1 MSSSPAGAKPEKTMS
16 SRLLTMKFMQR
27 AAATAVAKESQSGSE
42 NGPPTPK
49 RARLSTEAQSPGT
62 PGTPQAELDAIN
74 AALKAEEDKR
84 RAAAARQAA
93 EAGETEWVL
102 DIPTASYPSQPM
114 VVAADSLDTEGDTP
128 RGGRRSFGNFKRKS
142 KYTYTGEDDEEMNDE
157 EKEELKQIDPE
168 DSDQMDAFMEKLRA
182 NAQARALKRNN
193 THNFKLSELTSIS
206 GGGGRQPQMGRSSSE
221 KKTKNKKK
229 RKSG

>member
-1 MSSSPAGAKPEKTMS
+1 
-16 SRLLTMKFMQR
+16 MQR

-42 NGPPTPK
+42 NGPRTPK

-102 DIPTASYPSQPM
+102 DIPAASYPSQPM

-128 RGGRRSFGNFKRKS
+128 RGGRRAFGNFKRKP
-142 KYTYTGEDDEEMNDE
+142 KYVSSIEPAADHYSDIFKAYTEDEDEEMNDE

-168 DSDQMDAFMEKLRA
+168 DPDQMDAFMEKLRA
-182 NAQARALKRNN
+182 NAQARALKKNN

-206 GGGGRQPQMGRSSSE
+206 GGGGRQSQMGRPSSE
-221 KKTKNKKK
+221 KKAKNKKK

>member
-128 RGGRRSFGNFKRKS
+128 RGGRRSFGNFKRKP
-142 KYTYTGEDDEEMNDE
+142 KYAYTGEDDEEMNDE

-206 GGGGRQPQMGRSSSE
+206 GGGGRQPQMGRPSSE

>member
-1 MSSSPAGAKPEKTMS
+1 
-16 SRLLTMKFMQR
+16 MQR
-27 AAATAVAKESQSGSE
+27 AAATAVAKESQSGSD

-49 RARLSTEAQSPGT
+49 RARLSTDAQSPGT

-102 DIPTASYPSQPM
+102 DIPAASYPSQPT

-128 RGGRRSFGNFKRKS
+128 RGGRRSFGNFKRKPKHVS
-142 KYTYTGEDDEEMNDE
+142 PT
-157 EKEELKQIDPE
+157 
-168 DSDQMDAFMEKLRA
+168 
-182 NAQARALKRNN
+182 
-193 THNFKLSELTSIS
+193 
-206 GGGGRQPQMGRSSSE
+206 QPI
-221 KKTKNKKK
+221 
-229 RKSG
+229 